1 MRDIVSV
8 VDRYASNC
16 PYNQKI
22 RFYIGFPGSGK
33 TTIASH
39 ATLYAACRG
48 LNILVTCLANERA
61 QILGGT
67 HIHDVFALPVD
78 SKPLGTLVA
87 MILEKL
93 YKNQDK
99 VSFLESLDFLELLRD
114 WTHLSG
120 KHCNQRCSLA
130 TCKKQLPFWRS
141 YCRGQQR
148 SKSVCTTL
156 RIFGLDIA
164 SDANRSKIVSLLSVH
179 TNEQR

>member
-1 MRDIVSV
+1 MTAVRDIVSV

-22 RFYIGFPGSGK
+22 RLYIGFPGSGK
-33 TTIASH
+33 TTIAFH

-87 MILEKL
+87 MSLEKL

-99 VSFLESLDFLELLRD
+99 VSFLESLSFLNFDEIGLISAENIAINDAVLQ
-114 WTHLSG
+114 HV
-120 KHCNQRCSLA
+120 KN
-130 TCKKQLPFWRS
+130 QLPFWRVIFVAS
-141 YCRGQQR
+141 RDPNQCAPPQD
-148 SKSVCTTL
+148 L
-156 RIFGLDIA
+156 RFGYRLGC
-164 SDANRSKIVSLLSVH
+164 
-179 TNEQR
+179 

>member
-1 MRDIVSV
+1 MR
-8 VDRYASNC
+8 RNNC

-33 TTIASH
+33 RTIASH

-87 MILEKL
+87 MSLEKL

-99 VSFLESLDFLELLRD
+99 VSFLESLDFLNFDEIGLISAENIAINDAVFQHVKKTATLLAEF
-114 WTHLSG
+114 LSWPAEI
-120 KHCNQRCSLA
+120 Q
-130 TCKKQLPFWRS
+130 
-141 YCRGQQR
+141 
-148 SKSVCTTL
+148 
-156 RIFGLDIA
+156 I
-164 SDANRSKIVSLLSVH
+164 SVH
-179 TNEQR
+179 HPQDLRFGYRLGC